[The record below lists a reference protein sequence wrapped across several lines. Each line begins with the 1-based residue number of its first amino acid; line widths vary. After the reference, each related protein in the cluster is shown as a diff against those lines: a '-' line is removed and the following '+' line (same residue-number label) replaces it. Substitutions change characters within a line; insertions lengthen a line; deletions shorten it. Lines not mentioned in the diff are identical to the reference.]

1 MNRPVLITAIAAIL
15 VGVLVGFLWWGLP
28 TTRLQA
34 ELAGREADGDRLG
47 RQLEEARAQQERL
60 EKQLKAEHEQ
70 REAAEAEL
78 RRERERS
85 ARLQALIGEGQK

>member
-60 EKQLKAEHEQ
+60 EKQLKAEH
-70 REAAEAEL
+70 
-78 RRERERS
+78 
-85 ARLQALIGEGQK
+85 